1 VLDLVGIDFAG
12 QKTHGRSIAPALRGD
27 AKLDEVA
34 AFAFGPR
41 ENHPFAISMNGYKL
55 ISTPAGAPS
64 EPGDEA
70 GGNNPARHEL
80 YSIAEDPGERREL
93 GQDSPQ
99 YAPLREQLAQ
109 YEMRFYQ
116 RLWERSREL
125 LPSHRKPQAAAK

>member
-1 VLDLVGIDFAG
+1 MY
-12 QKTHGRSIAPALRGD
+12 KM
-27 AKLDEVA
+27 
-34 AFAFGPR
+34 
-41 ENHPFAISMNGYKL
+41 MNGYKL

-64 EPGDEA
+64 KPGDEV

-80 YSIAEDPGERREL
+80 YSIAEDPGEGREL

-109 YEMRFYQ
+109 YEMRFHQ

-125 LPSHRKPQAAAK
+125 LPSRRKRQAEAK